1 MKKRSWLHIYT
12 DGPVDAQ
19 QWDVDRAVVASGL
32 FFLLLGAAGASLL
45 PFLPVYLSVLGLAP
59 LHLGLVASS
68 RALVHIVCGPVLLR
82 CAKRSRRRRLTML
95 LALACGATATLGLT
109 AVPSAQPWSLFRG
122 GNTTVEFANGSS
134 LSDGA
139 TDPGITRAAFGKAII
154 GSTHR
159 VSTGPAVTSFGA
171 TSQPFNATTPS
182 VTADSPYFNISSSP
196 SSASWSFF
204 GGKEARLPSDGVTS
218 GFVSPST
225 VPLNARPAPPDTI
238 LPTSATVE
246 ARLNHLPTTPTGSA
260 VSPGVDEKPKASWS
274 STLSSNPSST
284 TLLPNAG
291 NHVSSTRWG
300 ESEEEAPPMKLK
312 SSVDDGG
319 KDKEGTTV
327 MVAIKNEKK
336 IPVGDENG
344 SRAER
349 AISSNDLVPGELA
362 SVSPPPAMPPVAR
375 PAVAMLR
382 PAVTLSAWRAFALVL
397 AVSTAGAALS
407 SPLHSLADDSLYE
420 YLDQVDATD
429 RYGQHEL
436 WSLLGASV
444 AALGACALSQRV
456 DSMLPH
462 FYTSS
467 ALLAVAL
474 LAALAYPVHGA
485 AAPTGPAASLRRALR
500 RTACG
505 PDAGALLCAPT
516 LFVLAATGAVVD
528 CFIFCRMR
536 ELGGSEMLMGGAVS
550 AAAAGEL
557 LLAWLRRGGGALV
570 RRCQRCPIDLNA
582 GVTAALGITVF
593 AAQALAYSLLRT
605 PWALAL
611 VYAASGLGAP
621 LAWHAVLR
629 RVGLECAPGVGER
642 TARSVAQALAVG
654 LGAGAGA
661 AAGGALVQEVGVE
674 RTFQG
679 CAALLAIWAAAFG
692 LVQARAPR
700 PKGLSYSRLLSN
712 ESDASDSGD
721 ERTRDWLVQAL
732 EDADK

>member
-1 MKKRSWLHIYT
+1 
-12 DGPVDAQ
+12 VDAQ

-109 AVPSAQPWSLFRG
+109 AVPSAQR
-122 GNTTVEFANGSS
+122 
-134 LSDGA
+134 
-139 TDPGITRAAFGKAII
+139 
-154 GSTHR
+154 
-159 VSTGPAVTSFGA
+159 
-171 TSQPFNATTPS
+171 
-182 VTADSPYFNISSSP
+182 
-196 SSASWSFF
+196 
-204 GGKEARLPSDGVTS
+204 KEARLPSDGVTS

-336 IPVGDENG
+336 I
-344 SRAER
+344 
-349 AISSNDLVPGELA
+349 
-362 SVSPPPAMPPVAR
+362 
-375 PAVAMLR
+375 

-679 CAALLAIWAAAFG
+679 CAVLLAIWAAAFG

-732 EDADK
+732 EDAD

>member
-1 MKKRSWLHIYT
+1 
-12 DGPVDAQ
+12 DAQ

-196 SSASWSFF
+196 PSASWSFF

-260 VSPGVDEKPKASWS
+260 VSPGV
-274 STLSSNPSST
+274 
-284 TLLPNAG
+284 
-291 NHVSSTRWG
+291 
-300 ESEEEAPPMKLK
+300 
-312 SSVDDGG
+312 
-319 KDKEGTTV
+319 
-327 MVAIKNEKK
+327 
-336 IPVGDENG
+336 
-344 SRAER
+344 
-349 AISSNDLVPGELA
+349 
-362 SVSPPPAMPPVAR
+362 
-375 PAVAMLR
+375 
-382 PAVTLSAWRAFALVL
+382 AVTLSAWRAFALVL

-679 CAALLAIWAAAFG
+679 CAVLLAIWAAAFG

-732 EDADK
+732 EDADKHCRWCG